1 MLQKLP
7 ERRLEQLVVSEL
19 RLPEHGKYGLCR
31 LREHWKRREWL
42 QLRKRWKRRRLRLYR
57 EYRERWK
64 LRLYR
69 KRWKQRR
76 LREYWKYRK
85 LRLHREWRLLDGGVL
100 QRSVVDHPVPG
111 RKIRVQDGITET
123 KRRAGGCASPCLLH
137 MVRKPGRKTAGEKR
151 RFL

>member
-19 RLPEHGKYGLCR
+19 RLPEHRKYWLCR
-31 LREHWKRREWL
+31 LWEHWKFREWL
-42 QLRKRWKRRRLRLYR
+42 WLRKRWKRRRLRLYR
-57 EYRERWK
+57 EYR
-64 LRLYR
+64 
-69 KRWKQRR
+69 KQRR
-76 LREYWKYRK
+76 LRKYWKHRK
-85 LRLHREWRLLDGGVL
+85 LRLHRERRLLDGGVL
-100 QRSVVDHPVPG
+100 QRPVVDHPVPG

-137 MVRKPGRKTAGEKR
+137 MVRKSGRKTAGEKR

>member
-31 LREHWKRREWL
+31 LREHWKFREWL
-42 QLRKRWKRRRLRLYR
+42 RLRKRWKRRRLRLYR
-57 EYRERWK
+57 KCWK
-64 LRLYR
+64 R
-69 KRWKQRR
+69 RR
-76 LREYWKYRK
+76 LRKYWKHRK
-85 LRLHREWRLLDGGVL
+85 LRLHRERRMLDGGVL
-100 QRSVVDHPVPG
+100 QRPVVDHPVPG
-111 RKIRVQDGITET
+111 RKIRMQDGITET

-137 MVRKPGRKTAGEKR
+137 MVRKSGRKTAGEKR

>member
-31 LREHWKRREWL
+31 LREHWKFREWL
-42 QLRKRWKRRRLRLYR
+42 RLRKRRRLRLYR
-57 EYRERWK
+57 EYRKRRR

-69 KRWKQRR
+69 EYRKQRR
-76 LREYWKYRK
+76 LRKYWKHRK
-85 LRLHREWRLLDGGVL
+85 LRLHRERRMLDGGVL
-100 QRSVVDHPVPG
+100 QRPVVDHPVPG
-111 RKIRVQDGITET
+111 RKIRMQDGITET

-137 MVRKPGRKTAGEKR
+137 MVRKSGRTTAGEKR